1 MHLLNYPNQ
10 NKQIKNSMMNKFNS
24 LAIYLLFLVT
34 LLKPISTKL
43 GVTILTSKVLL
54 QTNNVNAKN
63 KDYWGKKG
71 NESFYKGNYF
81 EAIFN
86 YTEHLKKDPNS
97 SKAYFSRGLSKR
109 KIGDY
114 YGGIID
120 YLKASKISP
129 KEAYIFEDLGNIYNY
144 DLKNYKKAI
153 EYYSTAIRLKPDFV
167 KAYANRAFAYENI
180 NNFQKSILDYKK
192 AIEINNSDPNLY
204 NYLSNAQY
212 VL

>member
-71 NESFYKGNYF
+71 NES
-81 EAIFN
+81 
-86 YTEHLKKDPNS
+86 
-97 SKAYFSRGLSKR
+97 
-109 KIGDY
+109 
-114 YGGIID
+114 
-120 YLKASKISP
+120 
-129 KEAYIFEDLGNIYNY
+129 
-144 DLKNYKKAI
+144 
-153 EYYSTAIRLKPDFV
+153 
-167 KAYANRAFAYENI
+167 
-180 NNFQKSILDYKK
+180 
-192 AIEINNSDPNLY
+192 
-204 NYLSNAQY
+204 
-212 VL
+212 